1 MQLTT
6 KFSKGDRAYFPIFAT
21 ATIYAVTVTKVYLL
35 SGRLVYDLVRMDR
48 DFVLEG
54 VPEED
59 VCTFVEAK
67 AKLVTYLETKLAE
80 VNSLVAP

>member
-59 VCTFVEAK
+59 VCAFVEAK

>member
-21 ATIYAVTVTKVYLL
+21 ATVYAVTVTRVYIL
-35 SGRLVYDLVRMDR
+35 SGRLAYDLVRMDS
-48 DFVLEG
+48 DFILEG

-59 VCTFVEAK
+59 VCTFPEAK
-67 AKLVTYLETKLAE
+67 AKLVKYLETKLAE
-80 VNSLVAP
+80 INSLVAP